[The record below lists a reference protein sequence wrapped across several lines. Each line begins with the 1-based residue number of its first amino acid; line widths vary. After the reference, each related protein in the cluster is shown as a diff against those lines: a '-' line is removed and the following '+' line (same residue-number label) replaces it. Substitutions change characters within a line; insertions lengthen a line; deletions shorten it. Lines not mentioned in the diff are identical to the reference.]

1 MPKTGGKVPTRSYG
15 QIIELELIEDLKKVH
30 KPKKQ
35 FAYQIDVTWTDSST
49 RRVYRLVLRYTYYC
63 SNLVCDSVSI
73 VIQ

>member
-1 MPKTGGKVPTRSYG
+1 MPTRSYG

-49 RRVYRLVLRYTYYC
+49 RRVYRLVPHVELIVY
-63 SNLVCDSVSI
+63 SI
-73 VIQ
+73 HLLL